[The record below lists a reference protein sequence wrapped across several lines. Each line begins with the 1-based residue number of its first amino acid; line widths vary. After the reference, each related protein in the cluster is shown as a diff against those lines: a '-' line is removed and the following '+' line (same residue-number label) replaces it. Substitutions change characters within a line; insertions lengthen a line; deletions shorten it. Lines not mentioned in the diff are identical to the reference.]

1 MATLD
6 EQTTTG
12 HQEHSADN
20 DADADYDDGDD
31 NGNSNYAD
39 FHLHHNIH
47 NKLKS
52 LWNVVLL
59 NTHCDFSSYIN
70 YNCFVVPPGRM

>member
-31 NGNSNYAD
+31 NGNSNHAD

-47 NKLKS
+47 NKLKN
-52 LWNVVLL
+52 LAVLREKFYL
-59 NTHCDFSSYIN
+59 STDTERFH
-70 YNCFVVPPGRM
+70 

>member
-31 NGNSNYAD
+31 KGNSNYAD
-39 FHLHHNIH
+39 FHLHHNVH
-47 NKLKS
+47 NKLKN
-52 LWNVVLL
+52 LALL
-59 NTHCDFSSYIN
+59 RD
-70 YNCFVVPPGRM
+70 

>member
-20 DADADYDDGDD
+20 DADYDNGDD
-31 NGNSNYAD
+31 KGNSNYAD

-47 NKLKS
+47 NKLKI
-52 LWNVVLL
+52 LAIL
-59 NTHCDFSSYIN
+59 
-70 YNCFVVPPGRM
+70 REQ